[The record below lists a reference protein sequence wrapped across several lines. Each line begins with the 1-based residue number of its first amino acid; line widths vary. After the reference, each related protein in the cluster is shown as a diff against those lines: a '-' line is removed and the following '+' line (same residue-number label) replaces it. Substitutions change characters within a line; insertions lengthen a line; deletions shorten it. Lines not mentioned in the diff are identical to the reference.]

1 MANKS
6 GGGITRNFDE
16 WLHLAG
22 LDRPGLAALVAGLA
36 NAPGVPHERRDL
48 ARAAMVWLCAPTE
61 GRIPPLLLDV
71 VEEHSRSVSEEA
83 RRSVL
88 HAGRLSRATSALV
101 ACAKADEHRAPD
113 PLTDSLTSR
122 EYDILRLIGSA
133 RTNRQIATLLRISEK
148 TVKNH
153 ITSLFAKLQASDRT
167 EALVIGLR
175 RGLLSVEDRQ
185 GRPHRQ
191 DRHDR
196 HDRHDRQDQGPSGPG
211 GTVRALESRAADWDS
226 RPMAG

>member
-6 GGGITRNFDE
+6 GGAITRNFDE

-36 NAPGVPHERRDL
+36 NAPDVAHERREL
-48 ARAAMVWLCAPTE
+48 ARAAMVWLCAPTD
-61 GRIPPLLLDV
+61 GRIPLLLLDV
-71 VEEHSRSVSEEA
+71 LKEHSRTVSEEA

-101 ACAKADEHRAPD
+101 ARATADERPAPD
-113 PLTDSLTSR
+113 PRADNLTSR

-185 GRPHRQ
+185 GGQ
-191 DRHDR
+191 DRPGG
-196 HDRHDRQDQGPSGPG
+196 QDQGPSGPG
-211 GTVRALESRAADWDS
+211 GNVLALEPRAADWDS